1 MVSIFARRI
10 VCACLLVLLGAGITV
25 GQIATSSLR
34 GTITDPKGSSVPG
47 AEVTLTSPERG
58 VTLTTKTDRDGQYQ
72 FLEVRPGT
80 YTLEVLAPGFS
91 KIRQYNLILLVA
103 TPARSDFQMTLATGA
118 TTVEVTASL
127 QTINTSDATIGNAFN
142 QTQLG
147 NLPFEG
153 RDPAGILSLQPGVVT
168 VADRGKVDTNGDSR
182 GGAVNGARSDQTNL
196 TLDGVDNNDQVAGN
210 AFVGALRTTLDS
222 IEEFRVT
229 TTNSDAE
236 SGRSSGAQVSLVTKS
251 GTNQIHGTA
260 YEYNRPTNMVAN
272 DYFNKLSELANG
284 QANKPPRLLRNTF
297 GGTFGGPV
305 KKDRLFYF
313 FSYEG
318 QRTRESYQVSRVVPS
333 AALRDGVIQYPCA
346 AVLDNSGNVLQT
358 PQQVCPGGSVTVPNS
373 VTSTK
378 NDTFSFAPG
387 FNALGPTQIAM
398 MDPNCSANGT
408 CSASVGLHPGVDP
421 FSLQTMNMYPL
432 PNTDNV
438 GDGFNYRGY
447 TFSAPTPSKLD
458 TYVAKFDYN
467 LTSSGSQRIFARL
480 GLQND
485 HGIPTTVRGD
495 QLGTNS
501 GAPQFPGQPPSVV
514 ETNNSKGI
522 VGGYTWVLSPTKVNN
537 FHYGF
542 IRQGIGENGASAQN
556 FVVLR
561 GLDTPVADNRTT
573 SKIVPVHNF
582 TDDFSWS
589 RGTHTIG
596 FGGNYRIITNER
608 VSDTNSFTRA
618 VTNAAFLIPTG
629 IANTGQSFDPANPK
643 WNFPAVDPSFG
654 NSYDFP
660 MMALAGVINEID
672 TVYVQN
678 KAGQLI
684 ATPSNPGAFVPRN
697 FRDNEA
703 EFYLQDSWRI
713 KSNLTFTYGLRYSLL
728 QPPYERGGN
737 QVSPSIGL
745 DNFFNT
751 RMKDATQGISYSPDF
766 NMVLSGPANGKAG
779 FWAWDY
785 KNIAPRLSMA
795 WSPSSQGGLLGSL
808 FGGPGKTSIRWGAGM
823 YYDHFGQG
831 VVDTYDQQGSYGFV
845 SNTTQPPGFVNL
857 DTGPRYTGLH
867 DFSNLGS
874 MIYPA
879 PANSGF
885 PQTPPDAFGI
895 YWSLDDKMK
904 TPYSY
909 ALDFSVTRELRDGF
923 TLEVAY
929 VGRISRRLLQEKD
942 LAQPVNLCDP
952 KSGLCYFQAVTALAK
967 VYRGGT
973 STQAFN
979 PASLPANVQQYWTDM
994 IQPLQSGG
1002 AYQAQYC
1009 TGTNSAGNP
1018 NLVPTSNPI
1027 VAAYDLFCGG
1037 SLNETTP
1044 LSVLDT
1050 SGIPDARNAPNC
1062 GSTGNPACVGF
1073 YFPRNSQV
1081 ASGFGPYA
1089 FYQAQYASLN
1099 GWTSSG
1105 RANYNAMQVMLRKR
1119 ATRGLTFDFNYTF
1132 SKAIDMGSA
1141 AERVS
1146 TFQGSFYGVTAL
1158 YNPFSPGLFRS
1169 VSDFDMT
1176 HQINA
1181 NWVYDLP
1188 FGRKQRWGSGWNR
1201 GLDAVLGGWS
1211 WSGLWKWTTGLPF
1224 AVQNGFQFPTNWDLN
1239 GLANLVGPSPKVGA
1253 YSSCTGNP
1261 NMFAALSASV
1271 ANCSDS
1277 NYNSNFIG
1285 KTWDYPF
1292 PGQVGQR
1299 NNLRG
1304 PGYFTVDTAVRKTWN
1319 LTERQSLSFS
1329 AEAFNVTNSV
1339 RFDVFSALPEID
1351 ISGSFG
1357 NYTHTLNGSRVM
1369 EFALRYSF

>member
-1 MVSIFARRI
+1 MLSTFARRI
-10 VCACLLVLLGAGITV
+10 VCAFLLIVLGADLAVAQTS
-25 GQIATSSLR
+25 TSSLR

-47 AEVTLTSPERG
+47 ADVKLTSAERG
-58 VTLTTKTDRDGQYQ
+58 VSLTTKTDRDGQYQ

-80 YTLEVLAPGFS
+80 YTLEVAAPGFS
-91 KIRQYNLILLVA
+91 TIRQNNLILLVA

-142 QTQLG
+142 QTQLSA
-147 NLPFEG
+147 LPFEG

-182 GGAVNGARSDQTNL
+182 GGSVNGARSDQTNL

-251 GTNQIHGTA
+251 GTNQIHGAA

-272 DYFNKLSELANG
+272 DYFNKHSELTNG
-284 QANKPPRLLRNTF
+284 EANKPPRLLRNTF
-297 GGTFGGPV
+297 GGSFGGAI

-313 FSYEG
+313 LAYEG

-346 AVLDNSGNVLQT
+346 PVLDSNGNVIET
-358 PQQVCPGGSVTVPNS
+358 AVQVCPGGAGNS
-373 VTSTK
+373 AQGKSGTTY
-378 NDTFSFAPG
+378 NPGPG
-387 FNALGPTQIAM
+387 FNALGPTQIAT
-398 MDPNCSANGT
+398 MDPRCSGTGT
-408 CSASVGLHPGVDP
+408 CAASAGLNPGVNP
-421 FSLQTMNMYPL
+421 FVLQTLNTYPL
-432 PNTDNV
+432 PNSDNV
-438 GDGFNYRGY
+438 GDTLNYRGY

-467 LTSSGSQRIFARL
+467 LTSSGSQRLFVRL

-485 HGIPTTVRGD
+485 HGVPTTVPGD
-495 QLGTNS
+495 QAGTNS
-501 GAPQFPGQPPSVV
+501 GAPQFPGQPASVV

-522 VGGYTWVLSPTKVNN
+522 VAGYTWVLSPTKVNSL
-537 FHYGF
+537 HYGF

-589 RGTHTIG
+589 RGRHTIS
-596 FGGNYRIITNER
+596 FGGNYRMVTNER
-608 VSDTNSFTRA
+608 ASDANSFTRA

-629 IANTGQSFDPANPK
+629 IANTGQSFDPGAF
-643 WNFPAVDPSFG
+643 NFPKVDPNFS

-660 MMALAGVINEID
+660 IMALSGVINEID
-672 TVYVQN
+672 SVYVQN

-684 ATPSNPGAFVPRN
+684 ASPSNPGALVSRN
-697 FRDNEA
+697 FRDNET
-703 EFYLQDSWRI
+703 EFYLQDSWHV
-713 KSNLTFTYGLRYSLL
+713 KSNLTVNYGLRYSLL

-737 QVSPSIGL
+737 QVSPSLSL
-745 DNFFNT
+745 DNFFYT
-751 RMKDATQGISYSPDF
+751 RMKDMAQGISYSPDF
-766 NMVLSGPANGKAG
+766 SMVLSGPANGKQG

-785 KNIAPRLSMA
+785 KNVAPRFSLA
-795 WSPSSQGGLLGSL
+795 YSPNHSSGLLGDL
-808 FGGPGKTSIRWGAGM
+808 FGGPGKSSLRMGAGM
-823 YYDHFGQG
+823 YYDHFGQST
-831 VVDTYDQQGSYGFV
+831 VDIYDQKGSYGFV
-845 SNTTQPPGFVNL
+845 SNTTQPPGFVNM

-867 DFSNLGS
+867 DLSNLQS

-879 PANSGF
+879 PATLGF

-904 TPYSY
+904 TPYSV
-909 ALDFSVTRELRDGF
+909 ALDLSFTRELKSGF

-929 VGRISRRLLQEKD
+929 VGRFSRRLLQEKD
-942 LAQPVNLCDP
+942 LAQPLNLSDP
-952 KSGLCYFQAVTALAK
+952 KSGLSYFQAVTALAK

-973 STQAFN
+973 STQTFN
-979 PASLPANVQQYWTDM
+979 PASLPANVQQYWTDI
-994 IQPLQSGG
+994 IQPLQAGG
-1002 AYQAQYC
+1002 AYQLKYC
-1009 TGTNSAGNP
+1009 TGSNP
-1018 NLVPTSNPI
+1018 GGTPIVLGTSNPV

-1037 SLNETTP
+1037 NRNETTP

-1050 SGIPDARNAPNC
+1050 SGIPDNNLS
-1062 GSTGNPACVGF
+1062 GMS
-1073 YFPRNSQV
+1073 YFPKNSQV
-1081 ASGFGPYA
+1081 ASGYGPYA

-1099 GWTSSG
+1099 AWTTSG
-1105 RANYNAMQVMLRKR
+1105 RANYNALQVMLRKR

-1132 SKAIDMGSA
+1132 SKSIDMGSA
-1141 AERVS
+1141 AERVA
-1146 TFQGSFYGVTAL
+1146 TFQGSFFGVTAI

-1176 HQINA
+1176 HQINS

-1211 WSGLWKWTTGLPF
+1211 WSGLYKWTSGLPF
-1224 AVQNGFQFPTNWDLN
+1224 GVQNGFQFPTNWDLN
-1239 GLANLVGPSPKVGA
+1239 GYANLVGPKPTVGA
-1253 YSSCTGNP
+1253 FTNATGNI
-1261 NMFAALSASV
+1261 NMFKDVAGAL
-1271 ANCSDS
+1271 
-1277 NYNSNFIG
+1277 NSF
-1285 KTWDYPF
+1285 DYPF
-1292 PGQVGQR
+1292 PGQVGSR
-1299 NNLRG
+1299 NVLRG

-1319 LTERQSLSFS
+1319 FTERQSLSFS
-1329 AEAFNVTNSV
+1329 AEAFNLTNSV

-1357 NYTHTLNGSRVM
+1357 NYTHTLTGPRVM

>member
-1 MVSIFARRI
+1 MVSTFARRI
-10 VCACLLVLLGAGITV
+10 VCAFLLVVLGAGIVV

-34 GTITDPKGSSVPG
+34 GAITDPKGSSVPG
-47 AEVTLTSPERG
+47 AEVTLTSTERG

-80 YTLEVLAPGFS
+80 YTLEVSAAGFS
-91 KIRQYNLILLVA
+91 RIKENNLILLVA
-103 TPARSDFQMTLATGA
+103 TPARSDFQMTLATGS
-118 TTVEVTASL
+118 TTVEVTAAL
-127 QTINTSDATIGNAFN
+127 QTVNTSDATIGNAFN
-142 QTQLG
+142 QTQLSA
-147 NLPFEG
+147 LPFEG

-196 TLDGVDNNDQVAGN
+196 TLDGIDNNDQVQGN

-251 GTNQIHGTA
+251 GSNQIHGAA

-272 DYFNKLSELANG
+272 DYFNKHAQLANVDAAG
-284 QANKPPRLLRNTF
+284 NPDPLSNKPPRLLRNTF
-297 GGTFGGPV
+297 GGSFGGAI

-313 FSYEG
+313 LAYEG
-318 QRTRESYQVSRVVPS
+318 QRTRESFQVSRVVPS

-346 AVLDNSGNVLQT
+346 PVLDASGNTIETAV
-358 PQQVCPGGSVTVPNS
+358 QVCPGGAGNS
-373 VTSTK
+373 AKGVSGT
-378 NDTFSFAPG
+378 TFSPGPG
-387 FNALGPTQIAM
+387 FNALGPTQITA
-398 MDPNCSANGT
+398 MDPRCTANGT
-408 CSASVGLHPGVDP
+408 CLASAGLNPGVDP
-421 FSLQTMNMYPL
+421 FVLQTLNTYPL
-432 PNTDNV
+432 PNSDNV

-467 LTSSGSQRIFARL
+467 VTSSGSQRLFVRL

-485 HGIPTTVRGD
+485 HGVPTSVPGN

-501 GAPQFPGQPPSVV
+501 GAEQFPGQPASVV

-522 VGGYTWVLSPTKVNN
+522 VSGYTWVISPTKVNN

-542 IRQGIGENGASAQN
+542 IRQGIGENGASLQN
-556 FVVLR
+556 FVRLR

-589 RGTHTIG
+589 HGRHTIS
-596 FGGNYRIITNER
+596 FGGNYRMITNER
-608 VSDTNSFTRA
+608 NSNRNSFTLA
-618 VTNAAFLIPTG
+618 TTNAAFLIPTG
-629 IANTGQSFDPANPK
+629 IANTGQSFDPAAFK
-643 WNFPAVDPSFG
+643 FPAVDPNFS

-684 ATPSNPGAFVPRN
+684 ASPSNPGAFVVRN
-697 FRDNEA
+697 FRDNET
-703 EFYLQDSWRI
+703 EFYVQDSWHA

-737 QVSPSIGL
+737 QVSPSISL
-745 DNFFNT
+745 DNFFKT
-751 RMKDATQGISYSPDF
+751 RMKDMTQGISYSPDF
-766 NMVLSGPANGKAG
+766 SMVLSGPANGKPG
-779 FWAWDY
+779 FWGWDY
-785 KNIAPRLSMA
+785 KNFAPRLSLA
-795 WSPSSQGGLLGSL
+795 YSPSQTSGLLGAL
-808 FGGPGKTSIRWGAGM
+808 FGGPGKSSLRIGAGM

-831 VVDTYDQQGSYGFV
+831 TVDIYDQNGSFGFV

-867 DFSNLGS
+867 DFSNLQS
-874 MIYPA
+874 MIFPA
-879 PANSGF
+879 PATPGF

-909 ALDFSVTRELRDGF
+909 ALDLSITRELRNGF

-979 PASLPANVQQYWTDM
+979 PASLPANVQQYWADM
-994 IQPLQSGG
+994 VQPLQAGG
-1002 AYQAQYC
+1002 AYQAQFC
-1009 TGTNSAGNP
+1009 TGINSAGNP
-1018 NLVPTSNPI
+1018 NLVAVTNPV

-1037 SLNETTP
+1037 NRNETTP
-1044 LSVLDT
+1044 LSVWDT
-1050 SGIPDARNAPNC
+1050 GGIPDARNAPNC
-1062 GSTGNPACVGF
+1062 GTTGNPDCVGF
-1073 YFPRNSQV
+1073 YFPKNSQA
-1081 ASGFGPYA
+1081 ASGFGPFS

-1099 GWTSSG
+1099 AWTTTG

-1132 SKAIDMGSA
+1132 SKSIDMGSA

-1146 TFQGSFYGVTAL
+1146 TFQGSFFGVTAI

-1176 HQINA
+1176 HQINS

-1201 GLDAVLGGWS
+1201 AVDAVLGGWS
-1211 WSGLWKWTTGLPF
+1211 WSGLYKWTTGLPF
-1224 AVQNGFQFPTNWDLN
+1224 GVQNGFQFPTNWDLN
-1239 GLANLVGPSPKVGA
+1239 GYANLVGPKPTTGA
-1253 YSSCTGNP
+1253 FNSASGNI
-1261 NMFAALSASV
+1261 NMFKDPQAA
-1271 ANCSDS
+1271 
-1277 NYNSNFIG
+1277 IG
-1285 KTWDYPF
+1285 AFDYPF
-1292 PGQVGQR
+1292 PGQVGSR
-1299 NNLRG
+1299 NVLRG

-1319 LTERQSLSFS
+1319 LTERQSLTFS
-1329 AEAFNVTNSV
+1329 AEAFNLTNSV
-1339 RFDVFSALPEID
+1339 RFDTFSALPEID

-1357 NYTHTLNGSRVM
+1357 NYTHTLNGPRVM